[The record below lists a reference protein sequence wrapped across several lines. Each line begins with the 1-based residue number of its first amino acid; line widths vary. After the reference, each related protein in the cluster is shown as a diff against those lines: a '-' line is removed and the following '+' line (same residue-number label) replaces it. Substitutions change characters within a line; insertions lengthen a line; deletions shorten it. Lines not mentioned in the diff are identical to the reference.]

1 MTLDSFF
8 LLSLMQMLF
17 CFFKE
22 ILKHVTVIPLLW
34 YNLANVNV
42 CSHKSCIISRIPIMN
57 NKDFELTISLTL
69 SLSFFIS
76 YARNFT

>member
-1 MTLDSFF
+1 MTLGSFF
-8 LLSLMQMLF
+8 LLSLMQMF

-22 ILKHVTVIPLLW
+22 ILKHVTVIPLLR